1 MASGPRLPA
10 AGRQTNMAP
19 GSRQPAAKKQ
29 EMMKQYSLLELCSCI
44 DEALSMELNDT
55 YWVRAEIASL
65 TERGHCY
72 MELVEKAKNN
82 AIAAKLRATC
92 WQHVYHLLSAYFA
105 NETGQTLAVGMQVLL
120 QVEVSFHAVYGLSL
134 NVVGIDPT
142 FTLGDL
148 ARQRQLTIH
157 RLQED
162 GVMDLQRSLL
172 LPLLPRRVAVIS
184 AADAAGYGDFCHQL
198 QSNSGGFR
206 FRTQLFPAVMQG
218 EQSPASIIAALQQI
232 AATTDLYDL
241 VVIVR
246 GGGATTDLRNF
257 DDYSL
262 AFHCA
267 NFPLPII
274 AGIGHTRDVSVVD
287 MVVHTSVKTPTA
299 AAEWLIAAM
308 QAQADRLGELHLR
321 LQRVVQMAVRK
332 QHSKLDALWQS
343 LRFATQRRLHRQRTQ
358 LEFWEKT
365 IALHSP
371 ERIYRMGYSLTTVN
385 GKIVKSINDVKTG
398 DHLLTHTAD
407 GTITSEVKE
416 TICPCR

>member
-1 MASGPRLPA
+1 
-10 AGRQTNMAP
+10 
-19 GSRQPAAKKQ
+19 
-29 EMMKQYSLLELCSCI
+29 MKQYTLSELCQAI
-44 DEALSMELNDT
+44 EQVLQFEFGDT

-82 AIAAKLRATC
+82 TVAAKVRATC
-92 WQHVYHLLSAYFA
+92 WQQVYHLLSAYFA
-105 NETGQTLAVGMQVLL
+105 TETGQTLSVGMQVLL
-120 QVEVSFHAVYGLSL
+120 QVEVSFHSVYGLSL

-148 ARQRQLTIH
+148 ARQRQLTIQ

-162 GVMDLQRSLL
+162 GVMDLQRALTIPS
-172 LPLLPRRVAVIS
+172 LPRRIAVIS

-198 QSNSGGFR
+198 LSNSSGFL

-218 EQSPASIIAALQQI
+218 DQSPASIIAALEQI
-232 AATTDLYDL
+232 ADQVEQYDV

-299 AAEWLIAAM
+299 AAEWLISAM
-308 QAQADRLGELHLR
+308 QEQADRLAELQLR
-321 LQRVVQMAVRK
+321 LQRIAQHAIRK
-332 QHSKLDALWQS
+332 QQNQLDNLWQS
-343 LRFATQRRLHRQRTQ
+343 LRFATQRRLHRQRAQ
-358 LEFWEKT
+358 LELWAKT

-371 ERIYRMGYSLTTVN
+371 ERIYRMGYTLTTVN
-385 GKIVKSINDVKTG
+385 GKIVRSIHDVQAG
-398 DHLLTHTAD
+398 EQLLTHTAD
-407 GTITSEVKE
+407 GVIQSEVKS
-416 TICPCR
+416 

>member
-1 MASGPRLPA
+1 
-10 AGRQTNMAP
+10 
-19 GSRQPAAKKQ
+19 
-29 EMMKQYSLLELCSCI
+29 MKQYTLLELCSCI

-148 ARQRQLTIH
+148 AHQRQLTIQ

-162 GVMDLQRSLL
+162 GVMDLQRSLP

-206 FRTQLFPAVMQG
+206 FHTQLFPAVMQG

-232 AATTDLYDL
+232 AATADLYDL

-308 QAQADRLGELHLR
+308 QAQADRLGELQLR

-407 GTITSEVKE
+407 GTITSEVKG
-416 TICPCR
+416 

>member
-1 MASGPRLPA
+1 
-10 AGRQTNMAP
+10 
-19 GSRQPAAKKQ
+19 
-29 EMMKQYSLLELCSCI
+29 MKQYTLSELCSCI

-72 MELVEKAKNN
+72 MELVEKANNN

-134 NVVGIDPT
+134 NIVGIDPT

-148 ARQRQLTIH
+148 ARQRQLTIQ

-162 GVMDLQRSLL
+162 GVMDLQRSLP

-206 FRTQLFPAVMQG
+206 FHTQLFPAVMQG

-232 AATTDLYDL
+232 AATAELYDL

-308 QAQADRLGELHLR
+308 QAQADRLGELQLR
-321 LQRVVQMAVRK
+321 LQRVVQMAIRK

-343 LRFATQRRLHRQRTQ
+343 LRFAAQRRLHRQRTQ
-358 LEFWEKT
+358 LEFLEKT

-385 GKIVKSINDVKTG
+385 GKIVKSINDVKAG

-407 GTITSEVKE
+407 GVIQSEVKS
-416 TICPCR
+416 

>member
-1 MASGPRLPA
+1 
-10 AGRQTNMAP
+10 
-19 GSRQPAAKKQ
+19 
-29 EMMKQYSLLELCSCI
+29 MKQYTLSELCSCI

-72 MELVEKAKNN
+72 IELVEKAKNN

-148 ARQRQLTIH
+148 ARQRQLTIQ

-162 GVMDLQRSLL
+162 GVMDLQRSLP

-206 FRTQLFPAVMQG
+206 FHTQLFPAVMQG
-218 EQSPASIIAALQQI
+218 EQSPASIITALQQI
-232 AATTDLYDL
+232 AATADLYDL

-246 GGGATTDLRNF
+246 GGGATTELRNF

-299 AAEWLIAAM
+299 AAEWLITAM
-308 QAQADRLGELHLR
+308 QAQADRLGELQLR
-321 LQRVVQMAVRK
+321 LQRVAQMAIRK

-398 DHLLTHTAD
+398 DQLLTHTAD
-407 GTITSEVKE
+407 GTITSEVKG
-416 TICPCR
+416 

>member
-1 MASGPRLPA
+1 
-10 AGRQTNMAP
+10 
-19 GSRQPAAKKQ
+19 
-29 EMMKQYSLLELCSCI
+29 MKQYTLSELCSCI

-148 ARQRQLTIH
+148 ARQRQLTIQ

-162 GVMDLQRSLL
+162 GVMDLQRSLPQ
-172 LPLLPRRVAVIS
+172 PLLPRRVAVIS

-232 AATTDLYDL
+232 AATADLYDL

-308 QAQADRLGELHLR
+308 QAQADRLGELQLR

-343 LRFATQRRLHRQRTQ
+343 LRFAAQRRLHRQRTQ

-407 GTITSEVKE
+407 GTITSEVKG
-416 TICPCR
+416 

>member
-1 MASGPRLPA
+1 
-10 AGRQTNMAP
+10 
-19 GSRQPAAKKQ
+19 
-29 EMMKQYSLLELCSCI
+29 MKQYTLSELCQAI
-44 DEALSMELNDT
+44 EQVLQFELGDT

-72 MELVEKAKNN
+72 MELVEKAKNSTV
-82 AIAAKLRATC
+82 AAKVRATC
-92 WQHVYHLLSAYFA
+92 WQQVYHLLSAYFA
-105 NETGQTLAVGMQVLL
+105 TETGQTLSVGMQVLL
-120 QVEVSFHAVYGLSL
+120 QVEVSFHSVYGLSL

-148 ARQRQLTIH
+148 ARQRQLTIL

-162 GVMDLQRSLL
+162 GVMDLQRALTIPS
-172 LPLLPRRVAVIS
+172 LPRRIAVIS

-198 QSNSGGFR
+198 LSNNSGLL

-218 EQSPASIIAALQQI
+218 DQSPASIIAALEQI
-232 AATTDLYDL
+232 AYQVEQYDV

-299 AAEWLIAAM
+299 AAEWLITAM
-308 QAQADRLGELHLR
+308 QEQADRLAELQLR
-321 LQRVVQMAVRK
+321 LQRIAQRAIRK
-332 QHSKLDALWQS
+332 QQNQLDNLWQS
-343 LRFATQRRLHRQRTQ
+343 LRFATQRRLHRQRAQ
-358 LEFWEKT
+358 LELWAKT

-371 ERIYRMGYSLTTVN
+371 ERIYRMGYTLTTVN
-385 GKIVKSINDVKTG
+385 GKIVRSIHDVQAG
-398 DHLLTHTAD
+398 EQLLTHTAD
-407 GTITSEVKE
+407 GVIQSEVKS
-416 TICPCR
+416 

>member
-1 MASGPRLPA
+1 
-10 AGRQTNMAP
+10 
-19 GSRQPAAKKQ
+19 K
-29 EMMKQYSLLELCSCI
+29 
-44 DEALSMELNDT
+44 
-55 YWVRAEIASL
+55 V
-65 TERGHCY
+65 
-72 MELVEKAKNN
+72 
-82 AIAAKLRATC
+82 RATC
-92 WQHVYHLLSAYFA
+92 WQQVYHLLSAYFA
-105 NETGQTLAVGMQVLL
+105 TETGQTLSVGMQVLL
-120 QVEVSFHAVYGLSL
+120 QVEVSFHSVYGLSL

-148 ARQRQLTIH
+148 ARQRQLTIL

-162 GVMDLQRSLL
+162 GVMDLQRALTIPS
-172 LPLLPRRVAVIS
+172 LPRRIAVIS

-198 QSNSGGFR
+198 LSNNSGFL

-218 EQSPASIIAALQQI
+218 DQSPASIIAALEQI
-232 AATTDLYDL
+232 AYQVEQYDV

-274 AGIGHTRDVSVVD
+274 AGIGHMRDVSVVD

-299 AAEWLIAAM
+299 AAEWLISAM
-308 QAQADRLGELHLR
+308 QEQADRLAELQLR
-321 LQRVVQMAVRK
+321 LQRIAQHAIRK
-332 QHSKLDALWQS
+332 QQHQLDNLWQS
-343 LRFATQRRLHRQRTQ
+343 LRFATQRRLHRQRAQ
-358 LEFWEKT
+358 LELWAKT

-371 ERIYRMGYSLTTVN
+371 ERIYRMGYTLTTVN
-385 GKIVKSINDVKTG
+385 GKIVKSINDVKAG

>member
-1 MASGPRLPA
+1 
-10 AGRQTNMAP
+10 
-19 GSRQPAAKKQ
+19 
-29 EMMKQYSLLELCSCI
+29 MKQYTLLELCSFI

-148 ARQRQLTIH
+148 ARQRQLTIQ

-162 GVMDLQRSLL
+162 GVMDLQRSLP

-232 AATTDLYDL
+232 ADTTDLYDL

-308 QAQADRLGELHLR
+308 QAQADRLGELQLR

-343 LRFATQRRLHRQRTQ
+343 LRFATQGRLHRQRTQ
-358 LEFWEKT
+358 LEFLEKT

-385 GKIVKSINDVKTG
+385 GKIVKSINDVKAG

>member
-1 MASGPRLPA
+1 
-10 AGRQTNMAP
+10 
-19 GSRQPAAKKQ
+19 
-29 EMMKQYSLLELCSCI
+29 MKQYTLSELCQAI
-44 DEALSMELNDT
+44 EQVLQFELGDT

-82 AIAAKLRATC
+82 TVAAKLRATC
-92 WQHVYHLLSAYFA
+92 WQQVYHLLSAYFA
-105 NETGQTLAVGMQVLL
+105 TETGQTLSVGMQVLL
-120 QVEVSFHAVYGLSL
+120 QVEVSFHSVYGLSL

-148 ARQRQLTIH
+148 ARQRQLTIQ

-162 GVMDLQRSLL
+162 GVMDLQRALTIPS
-172 LPLLPRRVAVIS
+172 LPRRIAVIS

-198 QSNSGGFR
+198 LSNSSGFL
-206 FRTQLFPAVMQG
+206 FRSQLFPAVMQG
-218 EQSPASIIAALQQI
+218 DQSPVSIIAALEQI
-232 AATTDLYDL
+232 AYQVEQYDV

-299 AAEWLIAAM
+299 AAEWLITAM
-308 QAQADRLGELHLR
+308 QEQADRLAELQLR
-321 LQRVVQMAVRK
+321 LQRIAQHAIRK
-332 QHSKLDALWQS
+332 QQHQLDTLWQS
-343 LRFATQRRLHRQRTQ
+343 LRFATQRRLHRQRAQ
-358 LEFWEKT
+358 LELWAKT

-371 ERIYRMGYSLTTVN
+371 ERIYRMGYTLTTVN
-385 GKIVKSINDVKTG
+385 GKIVRSIRDVQAG
-398 DHLLTHTAD
+398 EQLLTHTAD
-407 GTITSEVKE
+407 GVIQSEVKS
-416 TICPCR
+416 

>member
-1 MASGPRLPA
+1 
-10 AGRQTNMAP
+10 
-19 GSRQPAAKKQ
+19 
-29 EMMKQYSLLELCSCI
+29 MKQYTLSELCQAI
-44 DEALSMELNDT
+44 EQVLQFELGDT

-82 AIAAKLRATC
+82 TVAAKVRATC
-92 WQHVYHLLSAYFA
+92 WQQVYHLLSAYFA
-105 NETGQTLAVGMQVLL
+105 TETGQTLSVGMQVLL
-120 QVEVSFHAVYGLSL
+120 QVEVSFHSVYGLSL

-148 ARQRQLTIH
+148 ARQRQLTIQ

-162 GVMDLQRSLL
+162 GVMDLQRALTIPS
-172 LPLLPRRVAVIS
+172 LPRRIAVIS

-198 QSNSGGFR
+198 LSNSSGFL

-218 EQSPASIIAALQQI
+218 DQSPASIIAALEQI
-232 AATTDLYDL
+232 AYQVEQYDV

-299 AAEWLIAAM
+299 AAEWLITAM
-308 QAQADRLGELHLR
+308 QKQADRLAELQLR
-321 LQRVVQMAVRK
+321 LQRIAQHAIRK
-332 QHSKLDALWQS
+332 QQNQLNTLWQS
-343 LRFATQRRLHRQRTQ
+343 LRFATQRRLHRQRAQ
-358 LEFWEKT
+358 LELWAKT

-371 ERIYRMGYSLTTVN
+371 ERIYRMGYTLTTVN
-385 GKIVKSINDVKTG
+385 GKIVRSIHDVQAG
-398 DHLLTHTAD
+398 EQLLTHTAD
-407 GTITSEVKE
+407 GIITSEVKE

>member
-1 MASGPRLPA
+1 
-10 AGRQTNMAP
+10 
-19 GSRQPAAKKQ
+19 
-29 EMMKQYSLLELCSCI
+29 MKQYTLSELCDCI
-44 DEALSMELNDT
+44 NGVLSVELGDA

-82 AIAAKLRATC
+82 SIAAKLRATC
-92 WQHVYHLLSAYFA
+92 WQHIYHLLAAYFA
-105 NETGQTLAVGMQVLL
+105 NETGQTLSVSMQVLL

-142 FTLGDL
+142 FTLGDI
-148 ARQRQLTIH
+148 ARQRQQTIL

-162 GVMDLQRSLL
+162 GVMDLQRTLSM
-172 LPLLPRRVAVIS
+172 PLLPRRVAVIS

-198 QSNSGGFR
+198 QSNAAGFM
-206 FRTQLFPAVMQG
+206 FRTQLFAAVMQG
-218 EQSPASIIAALQQI
+218 EQSPASIIAALERI
-232 AATTDLYDL
+232 AAAVEDYDV

-274 AGIGHTRDVSVVD
+274 AGVGHTRDVSVVD

-299 AAEWLIAAM
+299 AAEWLINAM
-308 QAQADRLGELHLR
+308 QEQADRLGELYLR
-321 LQRVVQMAVRK
+321 LQRVAQMAIRK
-332 QHSKLDALWQS
+332 QQNKLDHLWQS
-343 LRFATQRRLHRQRTQ
+343 LRFLMQQRLHRQRTQ
-358 LEFWEKT
+358 LELWEKT

-371 ERIYRMGYSLTTVN
+371 ERIYRMGYSLTTIN
-385 GKIVKSINDVKTG
+385 GKVVKSIRDVKAG
-398 DHLLTHTAD
+398 EELLTHTVD
-407 GTITSEVKE
+407 GVIRSEVKE
-416 TICPCR
+416 CEV

>member
-1 MASGPRLPA
+1 
-10 AGRQTNMAP
+10 
-19 GSRQPAAKKQ
+19 
-29 EMMKQYSLLELCSCI
+29 MKQYTLSELCQAI
-44 DEALSMELNDT
+44 EQVLQFELGDT

-82 AIAAKLRATC
+82 TVAAKVRATC
-92 WQHVYHLLSAYFA
+92 WQQVYHLLSAYFA
-105 NETGQTLAVGMQVLL
+105 TETGQTLSVGMQVLL
-120 QVEVSFHAVYGLSL
+120 QVEVSFHSVYGLSL

-148 ARQRQLTIH
+148 ARQRQLTIQ

-162 GVMDLQRSLL
+162 GVMDLQRALTIPS
-172 LPLLPRRVAVIS
+172 LPRRIAVIS

-198 QSNSGGFR
+198 LSNSSGFL

-218 EQSPASIIAALQQI
+218 DQSPASIIAALEQI
-232 AATTDLYDL
+232 AYQVEQYDV

-299 AAEWLIAAM
+299 AAEWLITAM
-308 QAQADRLGELHLR
+308 QEQADRLAELQLR
-321 LQRVVQMAVRK
+321 LQRIAQHAIRK
-332 QHSKLDALWQS
+332 QQHQLDNLWQS
-343 LRFATQRRLHRQRTQ
+343 LRFATQRRLHRQRAQ
-358 LEFWEKT
+358 LELWAKT

-371 ERIYRMGYSLTTVN
+371 ERIYRMGYTLTTVN
-385 GKIVKSINDVKTG
+385 GKIVRSIRDVQAG
-398 DHLLTHTAD
+398 EQLLTHTAD
-407 GTITSEVKE
+407 GVIQSEVKS
-416 TICPCR
+416 

>member
-1 MASGPRLPA
+1 
-10 AGRQTNMAP
+10 
-19 GSRQPAAKKQ
+19 
-29 EMMKQYSLLELCSCI
+29 MKQYTLSELCQAI
-44 DEALSMELNDT
+44 EQVLQFELGDT

-82 AIAAKLRATC
+82 TVAAKVRATC
-92 WQHVYHLLSAYFA
+92 WQQVYHLLSAYFA
-105 NETGQTLAVGMQVLL
+105 TETGQTLSVGMQVLL
-120 QVEVSFHAVYGLSL
+120 QVEVSFHSVYGLSL

-148 ARQRQLTIH
+148 ARQRQLTIQ

-162 GVMDLQRSLL
+162 GVMDLQRALTIPS
-172 LPLLPRRVAVIS
+172 LPRRIAVIS

-198 QSNSGGFR
+198 LSNSSGFL

-218 EQSPASIIAALQQI
+218 DQSPASIIAALEQI
-232 AATTDLYDL
+232 AYQVEQYDV

-299 AAEWLIAAM
+299 AAEWLITAM
-308 QAQADRLGELHLR
+308 QEQADRLAELQLR
-321 LQRVVQMAVRK
+321 LQRIAQHAIRK
-332 QHSKLDALWQS
+332 QQNQLDILWQS
-343 LRFATQRRLHRQRTQ
+343 LRFATQRRLHRQRAQ
-358 LEFWEKT
+358 LELWAKT

-371 ERIYRMGYSLTTVN
+371 ERIYRMGYTLTTVN
-385 GKIVKSINDVKTG
+385 GKIVRSIHDVQAG
-398 DHLLTHTAD
+398 EQLLTHTAD
-407 GTITSEVKE
+407 GVIQSEVKS
-416 TICPCR
+416 

>member
-1 MASGPRLPA
+1 
-10 AGRQTNMAP
+10 
-19 GSRQPAAKKQ
+19 
-29 EMMKQYSLLELCSCI
+29 MKQYTLSELCQAI
-44 DEALSMELNDT
+44 EQVLQFELGDT

-82 AIAAKLRATC
+82 TVAAKVRATC
-92 WQHVYHLLSAYFA
+92 WQQVYHLLSAYFA
-105 NETGQTLAVGMQVLL
+105 TETGQTLSVGMQVLL
-120 QVEVSFHAVYGLSL
+120 QVEVSFHSVYGLSL

-148 ARQRQLTIH
+148 ARQRQLTIQ

-162 GVMDLQRSLL
+162 GVMDLQRALTIPS
-172 LPLLPRRVAVIS
+172 LPRRIAVIS

-198 QSNSGGFR
+198 LSNSSGFL

-218 EQSPASIIAALQQI
+218 DQSPASIIAALEQI
-232 AATTDLYDL
+232 ADQVEQYDV

-299 AAEWLIAAM
+299 AAEWLISAM
-308 QAQADRLGELHLR
+308 QEQADRLAELQLR
-321 LQRVVQMAVRK
+321 LQRIAQHAIRK
-332 QHSKLDALWQS
+332 QQNQLDNLWQS
-343 LRFATQRRLHRQRTQ
+343 LRFATQRRLHRQRAQ
-358 LEFWEKT
+358 LELWAKT

-371 ERIYRMGYSLTTVN
+371 ERIYRMGYTLTTVN
-385 GKIVKSINDVKTG
+385 GKIVRSIHDVQAG
-398 DHLLTHTAD
+398 EQLLTHTAD
-407 GTITSEVKE
+407 GVIQSEVKS
-416 TICPCR
+416 

>member
-1 MASGPRLPA
+1 
-10 AGRQTNMAP
+10 
-19 GSRQPAAKKQ
+19 
-29 EMMKQYSLLELCSCI
+29 MKQYTLSELCSCI

-148 ARQRQLTIH
+148 ARQRQLTIQ

-162 GVMDLQRSLL
+162 GVMDLQRSLP

-232 AATTDLYDL
+232 AATADLYDL

-308 QAQADRLGELHLR
+308 QAQADRLGALQLR

-398 DHLLTHTAD
+398 DQLLTHTAD
-407 GTITSEVKE
+407 GTITSEVKG
-416 TICPCR
+416 

>member
-1 MASGPRLPA
+1 
-10 AGRQTNMAP
+10 
-19 GSRQPAAKKQ
+19 
-29 EMMKQYSLLELCSCI
+29 MKQYTLSELCYCI
-44 DEALSMELNDT
+44 DEALSVELDDT

-134 NVVGIDPT
+134 NIVGIDPT
-142 FTLGDL
+142 FTLGDM
-148 ARQRQLTIH
+148 ARQRQLTIQ

-162 GVMDLQRSLL
+162 GVMDMQRALP

-198 QSNSGGFR
+198 QSNSGGYR
-206 FRTQLFPAVMQG
+206 FRTQLYPAIMQG

-232 AATTDLYDL
+232 ADSAEQYDL

-308 QAQADRLGELHLR
+308 QAQADRMGELQLR

-343 LRFATQRRLHRQRTQ
+343 LRFATQRRLHRQRTR
-358 LEFWEKT
+358 LEFLEKT

-385 GKIVKSINDVKTG
+385 GKIVKSINDVKAG
-398 DHLLTHTAD
+398 EQLLTHTAD

-416 TICPCR
+416 TNSPLINP

>member
-1 MASGPRLPA
+1 MVTGNRLPD
-10 AGRQTNMAP
+10 
-19 GSRQPAAKKQ
+19 AKKNKT
-29 EMMKQYSLLELCSCI
+29 MKQYSLIELCQGI
-44 DEALSMELNDT
+44 EQVLQAELEEN

-82 AIAAKLRATC
+82 SIAAKVRATC
-92 WQHVYHLLSAYFA
+92 WQQVYHLLSAYFA
-105 NETGQTLAVGMQVLL
+105 NETGQTLSVGMQVLL

-134 NVVGIDPT
+134 NIVGIDPT

-148 ARQRQLTIH
+148 ARQRQLTIQ

-162 GVMDLQRSLL
+162 GVMDLQRAMKM
-172 LPLLPRRVAVIS
+172 PLLPRRVAVIS

-198 QSNSGGFR
+198 QSNSGGFS
-206 FRTQLFPAVMQG
+206 FRTQLFPALMQG
-218 EQSPASIIAALQQI
+218 EQSPASIIAALEQV
-232 AATTDLYDL
+232 AAEMDAYDV

-274 AGIGHTRDVSVVD
+274 AGIGHTRDISVVD

-308 QAQADRLGELHLR
+308 QEQADRLGELQWR
-321 LQRVVQMAVRK
+321 LQRVAQNAIRRH
-332 QHSKLDALWQS
+332 QNILDNLWQS

-358 LEFWEKT
+358 LELWAKT

-385 GKIVKSINDVKTG
+385 GKIVKSIHDVKAG
-398 DHLLTHTAD
+398 EQLETHVAD
-407 GTITSEVKE
+407 GVIRSEVKGE
-416 TICPCR
+416 R

>member
-1 MASGPRLPA
+1 
-10 AGRQTNMAP
+10 
-19 GSRQPAAKKQ
+19 
-29 EMMKQYSLLELCSCI
+29 MKQYTLSELCQAI
-44 DEALSMELNDT
+44 EQVLQFELGDT

-82 AIAAKLRATC
+82 TVAAKVRATC
-92 WQHVYHLLSAYFA
+92 WQQVYHLLSAYFA
-105 NETGQTLAVGMQVLL
+105 TETGQTLSVGMQVLL
-120 QVEVSFHAVYGLSL
+120 QVEVSFHSVYGLSL

-148 ARQRQLTIH
+148 ARQRQLTIL

-162 GVMDLQRSLL
+162 GVMDLQRALTIPS
-172 LPLLPRRVAVIS
+172 LPRRIAVIS

-198 QSNSGGFR
+198 LSNNSGFL

-218 EQSPASIIAALQQI
+218 DQSPTSIIAALEQI
-232 AATTDLYDL
+232 ADQVEQYDV

-321 LQRVVQMAVRK
+321 LQRVAQMAIRK

-343 LRFATQRRLHRQRTQ
+343 LRFATQRLLHRQRAQ
-358 LEFWEKT
+358 LELWAKT

-371 ERIYRMGYSLTTVN
+371 ERIYRMGYTLTTVN
-385 GKIVKSINDVKTG
+385 GKIVRSIRDVKAG
-398 DHLLTHTAD
+398 EQLLTHTAD
-407 GTITSEVKE
+407 GVIQSEVKS
-416 TICPCR
+416 

>member
-1 MASGPRLPA
+1 
-10 AGRQTNMAP
+10 
-19 GSRQPAAKKQ
+19 
-29 EMMKQYSLLELCSCI
+29 MKQYTLSELCSCI

-148 ARQRQLTIH
+148 ARQRQLTIQ

-162 GVMDLQRSLL
+162 GVMDLQRSLP
-172 LPLLPRRVAVIS
+172 LPLLPRCVAVIS

-232 AATTDLYDL
+232 AATADLYDL

-274 AGIGHTRDVSVVD
+274 VGIGHTRDVSVVD

-308 QAQADRLGELHLR
+308 QAQADRLGELQLR
-321 LQRVVQMAVRK
+321 LQRVVQLAVRK

-371 ERIYRMGYSLTTVN
+371 ERIYRMGYSLTMVN
-385 GKIVKSINDVKTG
+385 GKIVKSINDVKAG

-407 GTITSEVKE
+407 GVIQSEVKS
-416 TICPCR
+416 

>member
-1 MASGPRLPA
+1 
-10 AGRQTNMAP
+10 
-19 GSRQPAAKKQ
+19 
-29 EMMKQYSLLELCSCI
+29 MKQYTLSELCQAI
-44 DEALSMELNDT
+44 EQVLQFELGDT

-72 MELVEKAKNN
+72 MELVEKAQNN
-82 AIAAKLRATC
+82 TVAAKVRATC
-92 WQHVYHLLSAYFA
+92 WQQVYHLLSAYFA
-105 NETGQTLAVGMQVLL
+105 TETGQTLSVGMQVLL
-120 QVEVSFHAVYGLSL
+120 QVEVSFHSVYGLSL

-148 ARQRQLTIH
+148 ARQRQLTIQ

-162 GVMDLQRSLL
+162 GVMDLQRALTIPS
-172 LPLLPRRVAVIS
+172 LPRRIAVIS
-184 AADAAGYGDFCHQL
+184 ASDAAGYGDFCHQL
-198 QSNSGGFR
+198 LSNNSGFL

-218 EQSPASIIAALQQI
+218 DQSPASIIAALEQI
-232 AATTDLYDL
+232 AYQVEQYDV

-299 AAEWLIAAM
+299 AAEWLISAM
-308 QAQADRLGELHLR
+308 QEQADRLAELQLR
-321 LQRVVQMAVRK
+321 LQRIAQHAIRK
-332 QHSKLDALWQS
+332 QQHQLDNLWQS
-343 LRFATQRRLHRQRTQ
+343 LRFATQRRLHRQRAQ
-358 LEFWEKT
+358 LELWAKT

-371 ERIYRMGYSLTTVN
+371 ECIYRMGYTLTTVN
-385 GKIVKSINDVKTG
+385 GKIVRSIRDVQAG
-398 DHLLTHTAD
+398 EQLLTHTAD
-407 GTITSEVKE
+407 GVIQSEVKS
-416 TICPCR
+416 

>member
-1 MASGPRLPA
+1 
-10 AGRQTNMAP
+10 
-19 GSRQPAAKKQ
+19 
-29 EMMKQYSLLELCSCI
+29 MKQYTLSELCQAI
-44 DEALSMELNDT
+44 EQVLQFELGDT

-82 AIAAKLRATC
+82 TVAAKVRATC
-92 WQHVYHLLSAYFA
+92 WQQVYHLLSAYFA

-148 ARQRQLTIH
+148 ARQRQLTIQ

-162 GVMDLQRSLL
+162 GVMDLQRALTIPS
-172 LPLLPRRVAVIS
+172 LPRRIAVIS

-198 QSNSGGFR
+198 LSNSSGFL

-218 EQSPASIIAALQQI
+218 DQSPASIIAALEQI
-232 AATTDLYDL
+232 AYQVEQYDV

-262 AFHCA
+262 ALHCA
-267 NFPLPII
+267 NFLLPII

-299 AAEWLIAAM
+299 AAEWLITAM
-308 QAQADRLGELHLR
+308 QEQADRLAELQLR
-321 LQRVVQMAVRK
+321 LQRIAQHAIRK
-332 QHSKLDALWQS
+332 QQNQLDNLWQS
-343 LRFATQRRLHRQRTQ
+343 LRFATQRRLHRQRAQ
-358 LEFWEKT
+358 LELWAKN

-371 ERIYRMGYSLTTVN
+371 ERIYRMGYTLTTVN
-385 GKIVKSINDVKTG
+385 GKIVRSIRDVQAG
-398 DHLLTHTAD
+398 EQLLTHTAD
-407 GTITSEVKE
+407 GVIQSEVKS
-416 TICPCR
+416 

>member
-1 MASGPRLPA
+1 
-10 AGRQTNMAP
+10 
-19 GSRQPAAKKQ
+19 
-29 EMMKQYSLLELCSCI
+29 MKQYTLSELCQAI
-44 DEALSMELNDT
+44 EQVLQFELGDT

-82 AIAAKLRATC
+82 TVAAKVRATC
-92 WQHVYHLLSAYFA
+92 WQQVYHLLSAYFA
-105 NETGQTLAVGMQVLL
+105 TETAQTLSVGMQVLL

-148 ARQRQLTIH
+148 ARQRQLTIQ

-162 GVMDLQRSLL
+162 GVMDLQRALTIPS
-172 LPLLPRRVAVIS
+172 LPRRIAVIS

-198 QSNSGGFR
+198 LSNRSGFL

-218 EQSPASIIAALQQI
+218 DQSPASIIAALEQI
-232 AATTDLYDL
+232 AYQVEQYDV

-299 AAEWLIAAM
+299 AAEWLISAM
-308 QAQADRLGELHLR
+308 QEQADRLAEL
-321 LQRVVQMAVRK
+321 
-332 QHSKLDALWQS
+332 
-343 LRFATQRRLHRQRTQ
+343 Q
-358 LEFWEKT
+358 L
-365 IALHSP
+365 
-371 ERIYRMGYSLTTVN
+371 
-385 GKIVKSINDVKTG
+385 
-398 DHLLTHTAD
+398 
-407 GTITSEVKE
+407 
-416 TICPCR
+416 

>member
-1 MASGPRLPA
+1 
-10 AGRQTNMAP
+10 
-19 GSRQPAAKKQ
+19 
-29 EMMKQYSLLELCSCI
+29 MKQYTLSELCQAI
-44 DEALSMELNDT
+44 EQVLQFELGDT

-82 AIAAKLRATC
+82 TVAAKVRATC
-92 WQHVYHLLSAYFA
+92 WQQVYHLLSAYFA
-105 NETGQTLAVGMQVLL
+105 NETGQTLSVGMQVLL
-120 QVEVSFHAVYGLSL
+120 QVEVSFHSVYGLSL

-148 ARQRQLTIH
+148 ARQRQLTIQ

-162 GVMDLQRSLL
+162 GVMDLQRALTIPS
-172 LPLLPRRVAVIS
+172 LPRRIAVIS

-198 QSNSGGFR
+198 LSNSSGFL

-218 EQSPASIIAALQQI
+218 DQSPASIIAALEQI
-232 AATTDLYDL
+232 AYQVEQYDV

-299 AAEWLIAAM
+299 AAEWLITAM
-308 QAQADRLGELHLR
+308 QEQADRLAELQLR
-321 LQRVVQMAVRK
+321 LQRIAQHAIRK
-332 QHSKLDALWQS
+332 QQNQLDTLWQS
-343 LRFATQRRLHRQRTQ
+343 LRFATQRRLHRQRAQ
-358 LEFWEKT
+358 LELWAKT

-371 ERIYRMGYSLTTVN
+371 ERIYRMGYTLTTVN
-385 GKIVKSINDVKTG
+385 GKIVRSIHDVQAG
-398 DHLLTHTAD
+398 EQLLTHTAD
-407 GTITSEVKE
+407 GVIQSEVKS
-416 TICPCR
+416 